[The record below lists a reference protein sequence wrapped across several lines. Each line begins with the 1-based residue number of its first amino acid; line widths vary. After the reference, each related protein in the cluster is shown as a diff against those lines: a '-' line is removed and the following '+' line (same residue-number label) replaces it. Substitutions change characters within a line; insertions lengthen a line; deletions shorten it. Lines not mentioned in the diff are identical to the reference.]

1 MILSTYLKQIL
12 SLSNVVE
19 RVQQSLQ
26 SRGEDSARQ
35 FSIALRDEIDRK
47 RTEPHQV
54 EGPENGI
61 IRKEQSRPRFIFRRI
76 GGRRWRGRSSPEEE
90 SIREESLRDEVAK
103 ETKQGENVDL
113 EI

>member
-19 RVQQSLQ
+19 RLQQSLQ

-35 FSIALRDEIDRK
+35 FSNALRDEIDRK

-61 IRKEQSRPRFIFRRI
+61 IRKEQSRPRFIFRRF
-76 GGRRWRGRSSPEEE
+76 GGRRRHGGTTPEEE
-90 SIREESLRDEVAK
+90 SLREEVAK

-113 EI
+113 EA